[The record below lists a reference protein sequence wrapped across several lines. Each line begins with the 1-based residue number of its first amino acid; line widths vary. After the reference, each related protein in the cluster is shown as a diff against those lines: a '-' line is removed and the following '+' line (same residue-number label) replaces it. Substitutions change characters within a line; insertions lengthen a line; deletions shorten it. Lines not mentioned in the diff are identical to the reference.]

1 MVDRVMTVDEME
13 DMGIYGAKP
22 DEKYIL
28 SESENGR
35 VAVSLLGA
43 NPYNPYKAAF
53 QISEHTCDMHEL
65 LSDSSG
71 VCIKVVD
78 DQPWYQR

>member
-28 SESENGR
+28 SKSENGR

-53 QISEHTCDMHEL
+53 QVKENTYGMHEL
-65 LSDSSG
+65 LGDSSG
-71 VCIKVVD
+71 VCIRVVE